1 MIKYFDSIPATPKRQ
16 MILARLGHNSTL
28 TVLEPEHA
36 EFLEKGIQKGLLL
49 CHLQGAYAR
58 FKIAA
63 RTMESVTLE
72 NGETFAS
79 ASLAKLLA
87 NSDEV
92 LLMACTA
99 GKSPMDA
106 IAAELENGNAALA
119 LILDATASQKAD
131 AGLDWLEEFV
141 EKLLLR
147 EGRCLT
153 RRRYSP
159 GYGDLALSNQKIIY
173 DALRLEKL
181 GLTLTERFLLIPE
194 KSVLAIAGIEN
205 RTDVHHEGHEEH
217 EEKQEGTDKTETSTR
232 LD

>member
-16 MILARLGHNSTL
+16 MILARLGHNSTQ
-28 TVLEPEHA
+28 TVLEREQA
-36 EFLEKGIQKGLLL
+36 EFLEKGIQRGLAL
-49 CHLQGAYAR
+49 CRLQGAYAR

-63 RTMESVTLE
+63 RTEASVTLE
-72 NGETFAS
+72 TGETFAS

-87 NSDEV
+87 NSGEV

-99 GKSPMDA
+99 GKPPMEA

-131 AGLDWLEEFV
+131 AGLDWLEEFM

-153 RRRYSP
+153 RHRYSP

-173 DALRLEKL
+173 DALGLQKFGLE
-181 GLTLTERFLLIPE
+181 LTERFLLIPE

-205 RTDVHHEGHEEH
+205 RTDVHHNA
-217 EEKQEGTDKTETSTR
+217 KQE
-232 LD
+232 